1 MNNTCPLRSFL
12 RSAARGSFTF
22 TISSASL
29 KIRSGP
35 SKRPARGAIVI
46 VAETGASA
54 SAAFNQHRVSAVDE
68 FRNRRR
74 DEPYT
79 ILVVLYFLRNAD
91 LHGSPG
97 R

>member
-1 MNNTCPLRSFL
+1 MNNTWPLRSFL

-29 KIRSGP
+29 KIRSVDE
-35 SKRPARGAIVI
+35 RPARGAIVI